1 MERTSTHSLQKR
13 IIEQNPALDLQE
25 IQAADWDFAG
35 SDTQYS
41 THGMHTWLA
50 AMIPALASKLIKIT
64 RAQSVLDPFC
74 GGGTVLVE
82 AVLAG
87 IPTAGIDI
95 NPLATL
101 ISRAKTTHI
110 EKVDLE
116 NSLAQI
122 LKTSNDYPRHIV
134 AFPKEYNVHY
144 WYKPY
149 MISELSALSIAVA
162 KVEDTKIR
170 NFFECVFS
178 ATARDVSLTHRNE
191 IRLRK
196 LEPDRLAKF
205 NPNVTRRFVSRARDS
220 ILRVS
225 KLPRNT
231 DATVLDGYT
240 ANMPFKDDAFTTI
253 ICSPP
258 YGDERNGVCYFQS
271 VKNML
276 YWLGCPA
283 DKLKDRKSQT
293 LGWLG
298 SRKSVEPP
306 PSRTLKETIETV
318 KNKKSQLE
326 ALVFYYDYYLSLKE
340 MARVIN
346 DKIVIV
352 IGQRV
357 LDKKIFDNSKIT
369 VELFD
374 DVGVRLEQEFTRRL
388 PSKRL
393 PKLREFG
400 GVINKEHILM
410 FTVKNKRM

>member
-1 MERTSTHSLQKR
+1 
-13 IIEQNPALDLQE
+13 
-25 IQAADWDFAG
+25 
-35 SDTQYS
+35 
-41 THGMHTWLA
+41 
-50 AMIPALASKLIKIT
+50 MIPALAGKLIKVT
-64 RAQSVLDPFC
+64 RAASVLDPFC
-74 GGGTVLVE
+74 GGGAVLVE

-101 ISRAKTTHI
+101 ISRAKTTYI
-110 EKVDLE
+110 EKELLE
-116 NSLAQI
+116 KSLAEI
-122 LKTSNDYPRHIV
+122 LKASSNYPRHVI
-134 AFPKEYNVHY
+134 AFPQKYNVHY
-144 WYKPY
+144 WYKLY
-149 MISELSALSIAVA
+149 MIPELSSISIAIGN
-162 KVEDTKIR
+162 VEDQKIR

-196 LEPDRLAKF
+196 LEPGRLAKF
-205 NPNVTRRFVSRARDS
+205 NPDVTRRFVSRARDA

-225 KLPRNT
+225 KLPKNA
-231 DATVLDGYT
+231 DATVLDGHIVYT
-240 ANMPFKDDAFTTI
+240 PFKDDAFTTI

-276 YWLGCPA
+276 YWLGWSVEA
-283 DKLKDRKSQT
+283 LNSRKSRT
-293 LGWLG
+293 LGWVRG
-298 SRKSVEPP
+298 RKSIDSP
-306 PSRTLKETIETV
+306 PSRTLRETINTV
-318 KNKKSQLE
+318 KNERSQLE
-326 ALVFYYDYYLSLKE
+326 ALAFYYDYCLSLKE
-340 MARVIN
+340 MARVVN

-357 LDKKIFDNSKIT
+357 LDRRVFDNSKIT
-369 VELFD
+369 VELLD
-374 DVGVRLEQEFTRRL
+374 DVGVKLEQEFTRNL

-400 GVINKEHILM
+400 GVIDKEHILI